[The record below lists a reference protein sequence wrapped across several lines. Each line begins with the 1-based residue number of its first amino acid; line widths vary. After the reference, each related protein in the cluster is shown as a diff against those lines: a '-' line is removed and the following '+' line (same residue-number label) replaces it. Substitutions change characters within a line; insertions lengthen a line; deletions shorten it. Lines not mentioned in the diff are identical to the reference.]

1 MSNRALTLLR
11 AAVVVSMVVT
21 TAYYWYWNREY
32 THTRAAVAS
41 LQHTTSF
48 PPVLNGFKFNSRG
61 LSLLR
66 RSEVASDDPIGS
78 QKLVIVASDSCQPCL
93 ELVPKWRDLLKRGF
107 DGEVWLVAA
116 SGQTLVDGLWPVVE
130 ETRQPARMFVVNQ
143 AQEFQ
148 LASGIMTTPSMLLLD
163 SDNRVRLVTNRLDQ
177 ESLDGLAAH
186 LLR

>member
-1 MSNRALTLLR
+1 MSNKGVALLR

-21 TAYYWYWNREY
+21 TAYYWYWNARY
-32 THTRAAVAS
+32 TQTRTAVAS
-41 LQHTTSF
+41 LQHKTSF

-61 LSLLR
+61 LTLLR
-66 RSEVASDDPIGS
+66 RSGVASDVASGS

-107 DGEVWLVAA
+107 NGEIWLVAA
-116 SGQTLVDGLWPVVE
+116 SGQTLVVGLWPVVE
-130 ETRQPARMFVVNQ
+130 ERRQPARMFVVNQ

-148 LASGIMTTPSMLLLD
+148 LASGIMTTPSMVLLD

-186 LLR
+186 LLH